1 MLRFGNIYRLFRT
14 RLLPISLAIFT
25 LGLWALYSRAFPTPD
40 TVRPDTR
47 PRTEEGLQRFRS
59 EEPRDALVV
68 LLGMISFRVFYVS
81 LYCFIHIV
89 LNLMLLFFSFLLI
102 S

>member
-1 MLRFGNIYRLFRT
+1 MIRFRSIYRFFRARLFP
-14 RLLPISLAIFT
+14 LSLAIFT
-25 LGLWALYSRAFPTPD
+25 LGLWALYNRAFPTPD

-68 LLGMISFRVFYVS
+68 LLGTVPLPALVPRVAR
-81 LYCFIHIV
+81 
-89 LNLMLLFFSFLLI
+89 
-102 S
+102 